1 MRPSKGFTLIE
12 LLLVVSITA
21 LLATISFPLFGV
33 LRQKAGLAGC
43 IGNMRLIGVSLNVYL
58 QDHNMIWPQEPP
70 EGFQDE
76 TDMWRWWEHT
86 MTEYGVARKHWVCP
100 SDAAANN
107 DTNLGSNTFHGS
119 YLPTPFDE
127 YPNTAFRWK
136 QPWLIERAGFHGGS
150 RGPNMLMPDGSVS
163 EGVSMSSQ

>member
-12 LLLVVSITA
+12 LLLVVCILA

-33 LRQKAGLAGC
+33 LRKKAGLAGC

-58 QDHNMIWPQEPP
+58 QEHNMTWPQEPTT
-70 EGFQDE
+70 GFTSE
-76 TDMWRWWEHT
+76 TDMWRWWEAT
-86 MTEYGVARKHWVCP
+86 MKDYGVDKKHWICP
-100 SDAAANN
+100 SDASANSEQN
-107 DTNLGSNTFHGS
+107 LVGDTFYGS
-119 YLPTPFDE
+119 YIPTNFDE

-150 RGPNMLMPDGSVS
+150 RGPNVLMPDGSVI
-163 EGVSMSSQ
+163 EGISLPGQ